1 MSQYSTFFVFLFFSI
16 ELFWSVLC
24 WCTCSFRYLSLSL
37 CPVSLTDAHT
47 ISFFLSL
54 THTQILTHLSA
65 SPWLVFSFSVITGF
79 LSTSCVTCCSHWPL
93 PCFLLYHFSVT
104 VSPYSTRQRRGHTI
118 CCFAGLDQEE
128 GRKKG
133 KLRYKVWVLAC
144 VAGWWMGVCVCPAV
158 VKFGLIIHV
167 EAVALLPKL
176 ANETPSCLGT
186 HTGHSDQLLNE
197 NAQVSKAALA
207 RALLQIPAVHRHSY
221 KTECTTAFFQLLGK
235 VCHLCSLRT
244 HQTFK
249 WLSQL

>member
-1 MSQYSTFFVFLFFSI
+1 MLHAAATGLFHVSSSTILVSQCLPTAPDRDEDTQYA
-16 ELFWSVLC
+16 VLQV
-24 WCTCSFRYLSLSL
+24 W
-37 CPVSLTDAHT
+37 
-47 ISFFLSL
+47 
-54 THTQILTHLSA
+54 
-65 SPWLVFSFSVITGF
+65 
-79 LSTSCVTCCSHWPL
+79 
-93 PCFLLYHFSVT
+93 
-104 VSPYSTRQRRGHTI
+104 TRRKG
-118 CCFAGLDQEE
+118 E
-128 GRKKG
+128 KKG

-167 EAVALLPKL
+167 EAVTLLPKL

-197 NAQVSKAALA
+197 NAQVSNAALA
-207 RALLQIPAVHRHSY
+207 RALLQIPSVHRHSY

>member
-1 MSQYSTFFVFLFFSI
+1 MHTL
-16 ELFWSVLC
+16 SV
-24 WCTCSFRYLSLSL
+24 SSS
-37 CPVSLTDAHT
+37 
-47 ISFFLSL
+47 LSL

-79 LSTSCVTCCSHWPL
+79 LSTSCVTRCSHWPP

-104 VSPYSTRQRRGHTI
+104 DLPLLPTAANRDEDTQYAVLQAWTRRKG
-118 CCFAGLDQEE
+118 EK
-128 GRKKG
+128 KKG

-167 EAVALLPKL
+167 EAVTLLPKL

-197 NAQVSKAALA
+197 NAQVSNAALA
-207 RALLQIPAVHRHSY
+207 RALLQIPAVLHIAIKQSVP
-221 KTECTTAFFQLLGK
+221 QLSSSG
-235 VCHLCSLRT
+235 
-244 HQTFK
+244 
-249 WLSQL
+249 